1 MSKRLKPSASERV
14 HIQWRDVIL
23 SRAPMT
29 RFSYAWG
36 PLCRYPGVPTPEE
49 VKAAVQRDLLRMV
62 RRVG

>member
-1 MSKRLKPSASERV
+1 
-14 HIQWRDVIL
+14 
-23 SRAPMT
+23 MT

-36 PLCRYPGVPTPEE
+36 PLCRYPDVPTPEE

>member
-36 PLCRYPGVPTPEE
+36 PLCRYPDVPTPEE
-49 VKAAVQRDLLRMV
+49 VKEAVQRDLERMV
-62 RRVG
+62 KRAG